1 MQGRIIAAVLA
12 AALGCAGAAAADE
25 YSLTVYSS
33 AEPGAI
39 APERYRPVPGRPV
52 PNRGDDLPG
61 YAMVRQDRPLELER
75 GRSQVR
81 FTDVAALIDP
91 TTVTFR
97 SLTDPEGTHVIEQ
110 GYRFDLVGADK
121 LLERYIGREITVE
134 QFHGESVERTRGEL
148 LGTSGGL
155 ILRQGDGSVST
166 VRDYDNVHFPELP
179 GGLITRP
186 TLEWDVSAERGGEHE
201 TRVAYQTGGMTW
213 WADYNA
219 TYSEADG
226 CRLDLG
232 AWVSLINQ
240 SGASYPQARLKL
252 VAGDVHRAEQPGRA
266 RLHEM
271 AVRTAQADAAGFE
284 EKAFFEYHLYT
295 LGRPTDLPD
304 NATRQI
310 ELFEPARGV
319 SCRKELVYEPVGAGF
334 RYGSQPATGSYG
346 TSESDDVNVFLR
358 FENSE
363 EAGLGI
369 PLPAGRVRVNQAD
382 PADDSLEFIGEDT
395 IDHTPK
401 DEEVLV
407 RMGNA
412 FDVVGERKQADFR
425 VDKAANEMEETF
437 EIAIRNHKDEAAEV
451 IVREHLYRWR
461 NWEITEASADW
472 EKQDA
477 RTIHFPLEVPAD
489 GEQTV
494 RYTVRYTW

>member
-1 MQGRIIAAVLA
+1 MKGKFTGIALA
-12 AALGCAGAAAADE
+12 AMLAGTAAADD

-52 PNRGDDLPG
+52 PDMGNDLPG
-61 YAMVRQDRPLELER
+61 YAMVRQDRAMELSQ
-75 GRSQVR
+75 GRSSVR

-110 GYRFDLVGADK
+110 SYQFDLVGADK

-134 QFHGESVERTRGEL
+134 QFHGESVERSRGEL

-155 ILRQGDGSVST
+155 ILRQQDGSIST
-166 VRDYDNVHFPELP
+166 LRGYDNVRFPELP

-186 TLEWDVSAERGGEHE
+186 TLQWDIAAEKGGEHE
-201 TRVAYQTGGMTW
+201 ARVAYQTGGITW

-226 CRLDLG
+226 CALDLS

-240 SGASYPQARLKL
+240 SGASYPGAKLKL
-252 VAGDVHRAEQPGRA
+252 VAGDVHRAEQHGRPE
-266 RLHEM
+266 LHEM
-271 AVRTAQADAAGFE
+271 AVTGARVDTRGFE

-304 NATRQI
+304 NATKQL
-310 ELFEPARGV
+310 ELFEPALGV
-319 SCRKELVYEPVGAGF
+319 TCRKELVYEAASRFGG
-334 RYGSQPATGSYG
+334 YGGPATNPGYG
-346 TSESDDVNVFLR
+346 QTDKTDVNVFLHFR
-358 FENSE
+358 NSE
-363 EAGLGI
+363 EAGLGV
-369 PLPAGRVRVNQAD
+369 PLPAGRVRVNQID

-395 IDHTPK
+395 IDHTPT
-401 DEEVLV
+401 DEEVLIQ
-407 RMGNA
+407 MGNA
-412 FDVVGERKQADFR
+412 FDVVGERKQTDFR
-425 VDKAANEMEETF
+425 VDSAAKEMEESF
-437 EIAIRNHKDEAAEV
+437 EIAIRNHKEEAAEV
-451 IVREHLYRWR
+451 IVREHLYRWS
-461 NWEITEASADW
+461 NWEITQANTDW
-472 EKQDA
+472 EKQDS
-477 RTIHFPLEVPAD
+477 RTIHFPVEVPAD

>member
-1 MQGRIIAAVLA
+1 MKGRFTGIALA
-12 AALGCAGAAAADE
+12 AMLGGAAAADD

-39 APERYRPVPGRPV
+39 APERYRPVPGRPM
-52 PNRGDDLPG
+52 PDMGGDLPG
-61 YAMVRQDRPLELER
+61 YAMVRQDRTMELDQ

-110 GYRFDLVGADK
+110 GFRFDLVGADK

-134 QFHGESVERTRGEL
+134 QFHGESAERTRGEL

-155 ILRQGDGSVST
+155 ILRQQDGSVST
-166 VRDYDNVHFPELP
+166 MRDYDNVRFPELP

-186 TLEWDVSAERGGEHE
+186 TLEWDVSAEQGGEHE

-226 CRLDLG
+226 CSLDVT

-240 SGASYPQARLKL
+240 SGASYPGAKLKL
-252 VAGDVHRAEQPGRA
+252 VAGDVHRAEQPGRP

-271 AVRTAQADAAGFE
+271 AVRTAEADTAGFE

-304 NATRQI
+304 NATKQL
-310 ELFEPARGV
+310 ELFEPALGV
-319 SCRKELVYEPVGAGF
+319 TCRKELVYEASGRIGG
-334 RYGSQPATGSYG
+334 YGRPATDPGYG
-346 TSESDDVNVFLR
+346 QTGNTDVNVFLR
-358 FENSE
+358 FNNSE
-363 EAGLGI
+363 DAGLGV
-369 PLPAGRVRVNQAD
+369 PLPAGRVRVNQID
-382 PADDSLEFIGEDT
+382 SADDSLEFIGEDT

-401 DEEVLV
+401 NEEVLI

-412 FDVVGERKQADFR
+412 FDVVGERKQTDFR
-425 VDKAANEMEETF
+425 VDSAAKEMEESF
-437 EIAIRNHKDEAAEV
+437 EIAIRNHKEVAAEI
-451 IVREHLYRWR
+451 IVREHLYRWS
-461 NWEITEASADW
+461 NWEITQANADW
-472 EKQDA
+472 EKQDS
-477 RTIHFPLEVPAD
+477 RTVHFPVEVPPG
-489 GEQTV
+489 GEQIV